1 MSLGSECKNYR
12 ENSDKY
18 KKCIKLQI
26 LSNKL
31 FQEFKQ
37 ENQEMLE
44 KFLNLMHNKSNKE
57 VMAIF
62 QARITLT
69 NNTIYKQK
77 EFKMSQHFLL
87 SAKSKTISELEVAR
101 MSEDEARETFEKLR
115 WSDTDG
121 KPVCN
126 NCGCTDSYTL
136 NVIKNGKTTRRYK
149 CSACRKQYTVT
160 SGTIFASHKLEL
172 RDYLLATIIFVNAV
186 KGISAFQMS
195 RALGCQYKTAF
206 VLIHK
211 LRASLMDNN
220 SLEDIKLSGVVE
232 MDGCY
237 IGKTKPANRKID
249 RVDLRLAQNSNPN
262 KRCIMVARQ
271 RADEDSNFIGATAT
285 KTFIT
290 KSENSYAIN
299 KIATTHITKN
309 TTVHVDGAKGYDDL
323 DAWFDVKVGD
333 HSQAYIGEDGECSN
347 QQGHRGHE
355 IYYFFVSLWCCRVGA
370 LT

>member
-1 MSLGSECKNYR
+1 
-12 ENSDKY
+12 
-18 KKCIKLQI
+18 
-26 LSNKL
+26 
-31 FQEFKQ
+31 
-37 ENQEMLE
+37 
-44 KFLNLMHNKSNKE
+44 
-57 VMAIF
+57 MA
-62 QARITLT
+62 
-69 NNTIYKQK
+69 
-77 EFKMSQHFLL
+77 QHFLL
-87 SAKSKTISELEVAR
+87 TAKSRTVSELEVAR
-101 MSEDEARETFEKLR
+101 MSEDEAREVFEKLR

-121 KPVCN
+121 KPVCS
-126 NCGCTDSYTL
+126 NCGCTDSY
-136 NVIKNGKTTRRYK
+136 VINTHTPSGKPVRRYK

-186 KGISAFQMS
+186 KGISASQMS

-220 SLEDIKLSGVVE
+220 SLEDVKLSGVVE

-237 IGKTKPANRKID
+237 VGKTKPANRKID
-249 RVDLRLAQNSNPN
+249 RVDLRLASNANPN
-262 KRCIMVARQ
+262 KRCILVARQ
-271 RADEDSNFIGATAT
+271 RAEEDGIGATAT

-333 HSQAYIGEDGECSN
+333 HSQAYVGEDGECSN
-347 QQGHRGHE
+347 QAESYFSRFRRLEYGQCHHVSPLYLSNYANEIAYREDNRRLSNKSLMLDIVEKCMLTPTHNEWCGYWQGNK
-355 IYYFFVSLWCCRVGA
+355 RVA
-370 LT
+370 ERLVA